1 MEACSALPTPRRFT
15 AIELARVGVDVV
27 GTRPIR
33 LACRHCG
40 AEWHPRIEADGRIQQ
55 RYWVCVECRIVA
67 G

>member
-1 MEACSALPTPRRFT
+1 MEAHASIPAPRRFT

-40 AEWHPRIEADGRIQQ
+40 AQWLPRIDADGRIEP
-55 RYWVCVECRIVA
+55 RYWVCVGCRIA
-67 G
+67 QR